1 MIDKLPL
8 LHDLAKEKGLEISL
22 PEDDESTTDKI
33 EEFSSLIS
41 EAQGHIKFIEK
52 KNDEL
57 IELRNEVENA
67 IDSKQESEIS
77 NQINQIINDVQTKQ
91 KSLKNIVENLNEQ
104 IEKLKNNE
112 KEKENPEIRIK
123 QNLLGALT
131 KKYQDIS
138 IKFQT
143 IENEIKNLIQNKMI
157 RSAEIALGHDL
168 NENEKNDILIEPKRV
183 QKIYED
189 KLTGAAHIKLLNA
202 VSDLEERHKDI
213 KNLERSIIQLHNL
226 IMELNQLVHLQ
237 GEMID
242 NIEQNIKQAKNYV
255 QKAEINLEKSKKN
268 YQKARKKKCI
278 ILIIVIVVLLIIII
292 PILVKFL

>member
-104 IEKLKNNE
+104 IKKLKNNE

-255 QKAEINLEKSKKN
+255 QKAEINLEESKKN

>member
-22 PEDDESTTDKI
+22 PEDDESTTDEI

-52 KNDEL
+52 KNEEL

-77 NQINQIINDVQTKQ
+77 NQINKIINDVQTKQ

-104 IEKLKNNE
+104 IEELKNNE

-189 KLTGAAHIKLLNA
+189 KLTGDAHIKLINA
-202 VSDLEERHKDI
+202 VSDLEE
-213 KNLERSIIQLHNL
+213 
-226 IMELNQLVHLQ
+226 
-237 GEMID
+237 
-242 NIEQNIKQAKNYV
+242 
-255 QKAEINLEKSKKN
+255 
-268 YQKARKKKCI
+268 
-278 ILIIVIVVLLIIII
+278 
-292 PILVKFL
+292 